1 MKINNIPVK
10 KYENIPQNSF
20 PQKSPKSTKRP
31 FLTIL
36 KLILVRAPCFPKM
49 V

>member
-10 KYENIPQNSF
+10 KYENIPQKSF
-20 PQKSPKSTKRP
+20 PQKSTKRP